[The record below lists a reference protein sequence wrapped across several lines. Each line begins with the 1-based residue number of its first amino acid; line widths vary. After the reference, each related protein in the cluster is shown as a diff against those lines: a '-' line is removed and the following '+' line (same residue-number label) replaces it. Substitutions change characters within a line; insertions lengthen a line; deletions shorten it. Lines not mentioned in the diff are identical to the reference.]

1 MKKLLLIAITFLM
14 AGMCSGQK
22 NNTYVDTVFF
32 NDGRIYICKITG
44 ETSTNIQFNTKDST
58 GFYEWTVGK
67 YKLKGYV
74 DVDAFTG
81 KIYEKKNF
89 TYKTDTSNV
98 VTVNP
103 KEFILGSMQ
112 DSLNYLFMQSSSMQ
126 KDISQSAVNFGNIYN
141 NVYSAGKN
149 LKTAGTISIVGIGF
163 GVIGGFCFLMSS
175 YYAKPTANA
184 TRSYEHDVQSWATL
198 GAVACGIS
206 GACMISI
213 PIGIFSAG
221 KKLKAIR

>member
-1 MKKLLLIAITFLM
+1 MKKFIFITIFLIA
-14 AGMCSGQK
+14 GNWCSGQI
-22 NNTYVDTVFF
+22 NTFVDTVFY
-32 NDGRIYICKITG
+32 NDGRIYVCKITG
-44 ETSTNIQFNTKDST
+44 ETSDNIQFKTKDST
-58 GFYEWTVGK
+58 TILDWNVGK
-67 YKLKGYV
+67 YKLKRYV
-74 DVDAFTG
+74 DIDAFTNNVYES
-81 KIYEKKNF
+81 KTFIEKKDSVINLVP
-89 TYKTDTSNV
+89 SNKKV
-98 VTVNP
+98 ELT
-103 KEFILGSMQ
+103 SMQ
-112 DSLNYLFMQSSSMQ
+112 DTIIFLFNENASMQ
-126 KDISQSAVNFGNIYN
+126 KQLSQSAVNFGNIYN

-149 LKTAGTISIVGIGF
+149 LKTTGTISIVGIGF

-221 KKLKAIR
+221 KKLKAIK

>member
-14 AGMCSGQK
+14 AGMCSGQRYS
-22 NNTYVDTVFF
+22 TFMDTVFY
-32 NDGRIYICKITG
+32 NDGRVYVCKIEG
-44 ETSTNIQFNTKDST
+44 ETDTHLQFTTKDST
-58 GFYEWTVGK
+58 QILEWNVAK
-67 YKLKGYV
+67 YKLKRYV
-74 DVDAFTG
+74 DIDALTN
-81 KIYEKKNF
+81 KVYEAKTFVQKRDSVITLTTSAKK
-89 TYKTDTSNV
+89 
-98 VTVNP
+98 
-103 KEFILGSMQ
+103 KELLTTH
-112 DSLNYLFMQSSSMQ
+112 DSLMFLFDENILMKKQL
-126 KDISQSAVNFGNIYN
+126 SQSAVNFGNIYN
-141 NVYSAGKN
+141 NVYSSGKN